1 MRILVTGA
9 ANPFGA
15 AVCEALAQAGHTV
28 RAFGIAAGE
37 DPFHGAANIECY
49 PGDVVAGGSIEPV
62 AVECQVLVH
71 CANLD
76 EPTGNRVAD
85 AVKVEAGT
93 RYARYAAERELV
105 SQFITLFPAA
115 IPRGLGAAVHQAETH
130 VKATR
135 KLVPHMLGHVA
146 APEEAVRQVLAAVGR
161 LHTQAVPA

>member
-15 AVCEALAQAGHTV
+15 AVCEALAKAGHTV
-28 RAFGIAAGE
+28 RAFGIPAGE

-62 AVECQVLVH
+62 AVECQAIVH

-76 EPTGNRVAD
+76 EPTGDRIAD

-93 RYARYAAERELV
+93 RYARYGAERELV
-105 SQFITLFPAA
+105 SQFIALFPAA
-115 IPRGLGAAVHQAETH
+115 VPRGLGSAVHQAETH

-135 KLVPHMLGHVA
+135 KLVPHVLLHVVT
-146 APEEAVRQVLAAVGR
+146 PEEAVRQVMATIGRMPAA
-161 LHTQAVPA
+161 AVPA